1 MTSSRIIRAAARR
14 RWYFT
19 AVIIRTMKEVSVTEV
34 PAGAQL
40 IDVREPD
47 EYAAVRAEGAV
58 NIPLSEFVARAD
70 EIDPEQDIYLICKSG
85 GRSAQAAQYLEQAR
99 GWDGVHNVTGG
110 TTAWVEQGL
119 PHQS

>member
-1 MTSSRIIRAAARR
+1 
-14 RWYFT
+14 
-19 AVIIRTMKEVSVTEV
+19 MKEVSVDQV
-34 PAGAQL
+34 PADAQL

-47 EYAAVRAEGAV
+47 EFAAVRADGAV
-58 NIPLSEFVARAD
+58 NIPLSEFVARTD

-85 GRSAQAAQYLEQAR
+85 GRSAQAGEYLEQAR
-99 GWDGVHNVTGG
+99 GWDNVINVAGG

>member
-1 MTSSRIIRAAARR
+1 
-14 RWYFT
+14 
-19 AVIIRTMKEVSVTEV
+19 MKQVSVDKV

-58 NIPLSEFVARAD
+58 NIPLSEFVARTD
-70 EIDPEQDIYLICKSG
+70 EIDPERDIYLICKSG
-85 GRSAQAAQYLEQAR
+85 GRSAQAGEYLEQAR
-99 GWDGVHNVTGG
+99 GWDNVINVAGG

-119 PHQS
+119 PHQN

>member
-1 MTSSRIIRAAARR
+1 
-14 RWYFT
+14 
-19 AVIIRTMKEVSVTEV
+19 MKEVSVDKV

-47 EYAAVRAEGAV
+47 EYAAVRADGAV
-58 NIPLSEFVARAD
+58 NIPLSEFVARTD

-85 GRSAQAAQYLEQAR
+85 GRSAQAGEYLEQAR
-99 GWDGVHNVTGG
+99 GWDNVINVAGG

-119 PHQS
+119 PPQN

>member
-1 MTSSRIIRAAARR
+1 
-14 RWYFT
+14 
-19 AVIIRTMKEVSVTEV
+19 MKKVSVTEV

>member
-1 MTSSRIIRAAARR
+1 
-14 RWYFT
+14 
-19 AVIIRTMKEVSVTEV
+19 MKEVSVDKV

-58 NIPLSEFVARAD
+58 NIPLSEFVARTD
-70 EIDPEQDIYLICKSG
+70 EIDPERDIYLICKSG
-85 GRSAQAAQYLEQAR
+85 GRSTQAGEYLEQAR
-99 GWDGVHNVTGG
+99 GWDNVINVAGG

-119 PHQS
+119 PHQN

>member
-1 MTSSRIIRAAARR
+1 
-14 RWYFT
+14 
-19 AVIIRTMKEVSVTEV
+19 MKEVSVDKV

-58 NIPLSEFVARAD
+58 NIPLSEFVARTD
-70 EIDPEQDIYLICKSG
+70 EIDPERDIYLICKSG
-85 GRSAQAAQYLEQAR
+85 GRSAQAGEYLEQAR
-99 GWDGVHNVTGG
+99 GWDNVINVASG

-119 PHQS
+119 PHQN

>member
-1 MTSSRIIRAAARR
+1 
-14 RWYFT
+14 
-19 AVIIRTMKEVSVTEV
+19 MKEVSVDKV

-58 NIPLSEFVARAD
+58 NIPLSEFVARTD
-70 EIDPEQDIYLICKSG
+70 EINPDQDIYLICKSG
-85 GRSAQAAQYLEQAR
+85 GRSAQAGEYLEQAR
-99 GWDGVHNVTGG
+99 GWDNVINVAGG

-119 PHQS
+119 PHQN

>member
-1 MTSSRIIRAAARR
+1 
-14 RWYFT
+14 
-19 AVIIRTMKEVSVTEV
+19 MKEVSVDKV

-58 NIPLSEFVARAD
+58 NIPLSEFVARTD
-70 EIDPEQDIYLICKSG
+70 EIDPERDIYLICKSG
-85 GRSAQAAQYLEQAR
+85 GRSAQAGEYLEQAR
-99 GWDGVHNVTGG
+99 GWDNVINVAGG

-119 PHQS
+119 PHQH

>member
-1 MTSSRIIRAAARR
+1 
-14 RWYFT
+14 
-19 AVIIRTMKEVSVTEV
+19 MKEVSVDKV

-58 NIPLSEFVARAD
+58 NIPLSEFVARTD
-70 EIDPEQDIYLICKSG
+70 EIDPERDIYLICKSG
-85 GRSAQAAQYLEQAR
+85 GRSAQAGEYLEQAR
-99 GWDGVHNVTGG
+99 GWDNVINVAGG

-119 PHQS
+119 PHQN